1 MSTTTLAAEDDAR
14 DTRRPGNRAFRG
26 LFLVFTLTF
35 LNLVGI
41 TLTAIGLNVMGD
53 WTIWQFIGLF
63 GIIEAGSGLANVVTP
78 NLWAMPVVE
87 QETSQRTKTVLA
99 LDTLLMPHWGGLA
112 RTGAGVVMI
121 GAAGYEAGTGGA
133 TAWLL
138 PMVLLVAMA
147 QVGLSALIARGGV
160 IGHAYDVVQVT
171 LNWYREIRVPPI
183 SLSAS
188 ALQFCLSII
197 TIPAIAVLRPG
208 AMYQPEIGPSAG
220 ALTWLAVATLIF
232 CLAGF
237 ASWYPRIARHA
248 PREQREEAEALA

>member
-1 MSTTTLAAEDDAR
+1 MSTTQAADDDSQ
-14 DTRRPGNRAFRG
+14 DTRRSGNRAFRG

-41 TLTAIGLNVMGD
+41 TLTAVGLNAMGD

-63 GIIEAGSGLANVVTP
+63 GIVEAGSGLANVVTP

-87 QETSQRTKTVLA
+87 QETSHRTKSVLA
-99 LDTLLMPHWGGLA
+99 LDTLMMPHWGGLA
-112 RTGAGVVMI
+112 RTVAGVVMI
-121 GAAGYEAGTGGA
+121 GAAGYEAGIGVA
-133 TAWLL
+133 TPLLL
-138 PMVLLVAMA
+138 PMILLVALV

-160 IGHAYDVVQVT
+160 TAHAYDVIQVT
-171 LNWYREIRVPPI
+171 LNWYREIKVPPI

-197 TIPAIAVLRPG
+197 TIPAISVMRPG
-208 AMYQPEIGPSAG
+208 AIYQPEIGPASAT
-220 ALTWLAVATLIF
+220 LFWLAVGTLVF

-248 PREQREEAEALA
+248 PREQREEAEVHA